1 MKENKGTLPDWQNR
15 KTGSRCKPRL
25 PVFQLYTPEQYS
37 TGRNILPEYLAL
49 LSYPSLFPGRLIIPV
64 LLLIHSLVRRFQE
77 GIQI

>member
-1 MKENKGTLPDWQNR
+1 MAEPQNR
-15 KTGSRCKPRL
+15 K
-25 PVFQLYTPEQYS
+25 PVQTPASCFSALYSGTVQH
-37 TGRNILPEYLAL
+37 RQNILPEYLAL

>member
-1 MKENKGTLPDWQNR
+1 MLCLIGRAAKQEAGANPGFLF
-15 KTGSRCKPRL
+15 
-25 PVFQLYTPEQYS
+25 FQPYPPEQYS
-37 TGRNILPEYLAL
+37 TDRSILPEYLAL